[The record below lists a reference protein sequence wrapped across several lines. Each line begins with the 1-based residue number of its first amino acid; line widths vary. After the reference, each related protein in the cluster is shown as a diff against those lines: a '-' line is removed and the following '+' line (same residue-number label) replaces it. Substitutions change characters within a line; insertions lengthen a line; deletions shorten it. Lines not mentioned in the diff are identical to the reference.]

1 MAGQSPPVLLP
12 VVLPCDEMLPEA
24 NHSKPDPTREV
35 EVKLKVDDP
44 QLAAEL
50 LASHGFAVNH
60 PRAFESNVL
69 YDTPERSLRAER
81 RLLRVREFGG
91 VATLTYKGT
100 PETGRH
106 KSREELET
114 DVADGE
120 MLRMMLG
127 RLGYTP
133 VFRYE
138 KYRTVYQQPGESAG
152 MAVLDETPIGCWIEL
167 EGAPDWIDANAKR
180 LGFSQQAYIT
190 ESYGAL
196 WLSYCREHKIDS
208 SDMLF
213 SPGGA

>member
-1 MAGQSPPVLLP
+1 MEGQSPPVSLL
-12 VVLPCDEMLPEA
+12 VVLPCEEMLPEA
-24 NHSKPDPTREV
+24 NHSKPDPKREV
-35 EVKLKVDDP
+35 EVKLKVDDA
-44 QLAAEL
+44 QRAAAL
-50 LASHGFAVNH
+50 LASHGFGITHV
-60 PRAFESNVL
+60 RAFESNVL
-69 YDTPERSLRAER
+69 YDTPERSLRAQR
-81 RLLRVREFGG
+81 RLLRLREFGG

-114 DVADGE
+114 EVADGE
-120 MLRMMLG
+120 TLRLMLG
-127 RLGYTP
+127 RLGYLP

-152 MAVLDETPIGCWIEL
+152 IAVLDETPIGCWIEL
-167 EGAPDWIDANAKR
+167 EGAPDWIDANAER

-196 WLSYCREHKIDS
+196 WLSYCREHEIDS

-213 SPGGA
+213 SPGAA